1 MSNRIVIQ
9 NATLVNEGD
18 EFQGSVLIGDGRID
32 SVKRDGLIVAPRA
45 LEVDATGMWLMPGVI
60 DDHVHMRDPGLT
72 HKATMDSETAAAAAG
87 GVTSVMDM
95 PNVLPPT
102 TTLELLEERR
112 RLGALNCHVNYA
124 YYLGATR
131 DNADEICRLDP
142 TLVPGVKVFMGSS
155 TGDMLVDDE
164 EALRRIFADSPV
176 MVMAHCEDAARIDQR
191 MAEAVA
197 RYGDD
202 PDVSLHP
209 IIRDAEACYQSTVR
223 AIGLACETGARLHVA
238 HVSTELELSLFEGA
252 CPRISAEACV
262 AHLLYC
268 DADYARLGTR
278 IKCNPAVKSVRDRDA
293 LRRALN
299 DGRITLVATDH
310 APHLLTEKQ
319 GGCRRAASG
328 MPMVQFSLPAMLGL
342 ADEGVLSRPKV
353 VELMCHA
360 PARLFGIRNRGF
372 LRPGYWADLVLL
384 SRKPHVVARE
394 DVLSLCGWSPLEGT
408 TLGWTVERTW
418 VNGELAWDGREVDR
432 RVLGQ
437 PLVFDRP

>member
-9 NATLVNEGD
+9 NASLVNEGN
-18 EFQGSVLIGDGRID
+18 EFQGSVLIEDGRID
-32 SVKRDGLIVAPRA
+32 SVKRDGLIVAPHA
-45 LEVDATGMWLMPGVI
+45 LEVDAAGMWLMPGVI

-223 AIGLACETGARLHVA
+223 AIGLARETGARLHVA

-342 ADEGVLSRPKV
+342 ADEGVLSRPRV
-353 VELMCHA
+353 AELMCHA
-360 PARLFGIRNRGF
+360 PARLFGIRDRGF
-372 LRPGYWADLVLL
+372 IRPGYWADLVLL
-384 SRKPHVVARE
+384 SRKPHVVVRE

>member
-18 EFQGSVLIGDGRID
+18 EFQGSVLIDDGRID

-131 DNADEICRLDP
+131 DNADEICRLDS

-223 AIGLACETGARLHVA
+223 AIGLARETGARLHVA

-328 MPMVQFSLPAMLGL
+328 MPMVQFSLPTMLGL
-342 ADEGVLSRPKV
+342 ADEGVLTRPRV
-353 VELMCHA
+353 AELMCHA
-360 PARLFGIRNRGF
+360 PARLFGIRDRGF
-372 LRPGYWADLVLL
+372 IRPGYWADLVLL